1 MGNIKFQ
8 AHINYTENP
17 IHRGKR
23 YPEVEIMK
31 GLILC
36 GGKGTRMRPFAYSV
50 AKHLLPVANKPVIH
64 YIIESMREAGIE
76 DIYIVVGASED
87 GFTDKLGD
95 GSQWGV
101 SIKYIVQGRPL
112 GLAHGVKIC
121 EDYLKNGPFVTVLGD
136 NIINHSI
143 GDIVKY
149 HYDTGA
155 DSTVLLSRVE
165 NPERYGIATL
175 DDGKIIKLVEK
186 PKNSESSYA
195 VVGMYVFNSKIFHAI
210 ERIKPSERG
219 ELELTD
225 GIMEMIKRGDK
236 VGCRLTK
243 EWWIDAGSP
252 EDLLRANKRMLGSI
266 QKNLQGQRVYGS
278 KIADRVVIGENSVIE
293 DSVVDNYSIIGRNV
307 VVKKSHIGP
316 YTSIGDGSRLEEVNI
331 RSSIVMEDC
340 IIEGVPADICMSII
354 GRGSVINT
362 KRDRKN
368 INMWIGQDSIIKGI

>member
-1 MGNIKFQ
+1 
-8 AHINYTENP
+8 
-17 IHRGKR
+17 
-23 YPEVEIMK
+23 MK

-50 AKHLLPVANKPVIH
+50 AKHLLPVANKPVIY

-76 DIYIVVGASED
+76 DIFIVVGALED
-87 GFTDKLGD
+87 EFSNKLGD
-95 GSQWGV
+95 GSRWGV
-101 SIKYIVQGRPL
+101 SINYIIQGRPL
-112 GLAHGVKIC
+112 GLAHGVKTS
-121 EDYLKNGPFVTVLGD
+121 EGHLKGGPFVTVLGD

-143 GDIVKY
+143 GDIVRC
-149 HYDTGA
+149 HNATGA

-165 NPERYGIATL
+165 NPQRYGIATL
-175 DDGKIIKLVEK
+175 DDGKIIRLVEK
-186 PKNSESSYA
+186 PKNPESSYA

-236 VGCRLTK
+236 VGCKLTK
-243 EWWIDAGSP
+243 EWWIDVGSP
-252 EDLLRANKRMLGSI
+252 EDLLQANKRMLGSI

-316 YTSIGDGSRLEEVNI
+316 YTSVGDGSRLAGVNI

-340 IIEGVPADICMSII
+340 IIEGVTADICMSIV
-354 GRGSVINT
+354 GSGSIINT
-362 KRDRKN
+362 KRDQKK
-368 INMWIGQDSIIKGI
+368 ISIWLGQDSIIKKIKM

>member
-1 MGNIKFQ
+1 
-8 AHINYTENP
+8 
-17 IHRGKR
+17 
-23 YPEVEIMK
+23 MK

-50 AKHLLPVANKPVIH
+50 AKHLLPVANKPVIY

-76 DIYIVVGASED
+76 DIFIVVGALED
-87 GFTDKLGD
+87 EFSNKLGD
-95 GSQWGV
+95 GSRWGV
-101 SIKYIVQGRPL
+101 SINYIIQGRPL
-112 GLAHGVKIC
+112 GLAHGVKTS
-121 EDYLKNGPFVTVLGD
+121 EDYLKGGPFVTVLGD

-149 HYDTGA
+149 HNDTGA

-186 PKNSESSYA
+186 PKKPEGSYA

-210 ERIKPSERG
+210 ERIKPSQRG

-236 VGCRLTK
+236 VGCKLTK
-243 EWWIDAGSP
+243 KWWIDVGSP
-252 EDLLRANKRMLGSI
+252 GDLLMANKKVLGSI
-266 QKNLQGQRVYGS
+266 QKNPQGQWYFGS
-278 KIADRVVIGENSVIE
+278 KIADRVLIGENSIIE

-316 YTSIGDGSRLEEVNI
+316 YTSVGDGSRLEEVNI
-331 RSSIVMEDC
+331 GSSIVMEDC
-340 IIEGVPADICMSII
+340 IIEGVSADIRMSII
-354 GRGSVINT
+354 GRGSVISK
-362 KRDRKN
+362 KRNRKN
-368 INMWIGQDSIIKGI
+368 ISIWIGQDSIIRGI